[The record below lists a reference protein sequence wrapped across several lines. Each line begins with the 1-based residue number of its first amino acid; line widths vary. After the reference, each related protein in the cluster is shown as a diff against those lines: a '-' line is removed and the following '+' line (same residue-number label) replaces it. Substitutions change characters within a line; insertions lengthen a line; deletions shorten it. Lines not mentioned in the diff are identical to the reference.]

1 MSAENEELEEDLQ
14 QSEEEAEQEEQEEYN
29 KVFYADENAEPD
41 AEPEAEPE
49 GEPEPEEQPEEQPEP
64 EAEGEP
70 EPEAEEETPE
80 EQPEEEL
87 VTLRWRGQEIKATQ
101 QEVVN
106 MAQQNFDATH
116 KWQEASDMKKK
127 NKDDYALLERARGG
141 DKKAIAQIV
150 RESEIDPVDLIGM
163 EELEEDAE
171 QGTQEPEEPFVSPAV
186 AEMLEEVQRD
196 TELFSN
202 LQEIEHDLPQ
212 SVIDVMAKTPETFYA
227 IVQEV
232 QSGDAKI
239 VMPEVQKVIA
249 QMSGVDKVAIG
260 NNPDAYA
267 NLYIN
272 VKNRMIQSSQQS
284 QQREQ
289 PAQKRSVPANELS
302 VKKSGG
308 QQRRAPKDVNAFT
321 SDEAYQAILDR
332 LGTQ

>member
-1 MSAENEELEEDLQ
+1 MSEEVEELIEDQ
-14 QSEEEAEQEEQEEYN
+14 QPEAVEQTEEEEKEEYN
-29 KVFYADENAEPD
+29 KVFFADENEAPEEEP
-41 AEPEAEPE
+41 EPEAEV
-49 GEPEPEEQPEEQPEP
+49 EPEEPEPEEQPEP

-87 VTLRWRGQEIKATQ
+87 VTLKWRGKEIKATQ
-101 QEVVN
+101 QEVIN
-106 MAQQNFDATH
+106 LAQQNFDATH

-127 NKDDYALLERARGG
+127 NKADYDLLERARSG
-141 DKKAIAQIV
+141 DKQAIAQIV

-163 EELEEDAE
+163 EEDTE
-171 QGTQEPEEPFVSPAV
+171 QGTATPAEPFISPQV
-186 AEMLEEVQRD
+186 AEMLDEVQQD

-212 SVIDVMAKTPETFYA
+212 SVIDVMAKKPETFYA

-239 VMPEVQKVIA
+239 VMPEVQKAIA
-249 QMSGVDKVAIG
+249 LMSGVDKVAIS

-272 VKNRMIQSSQQS
+272 VKNQMIQASQQS
-284 QQREQ
+284 QQEQ
-289 PAQKRSVPANELS
+289 PEPKQKKSVPANELS

-308 QQRRAPKDVNAFT
+308 QGRRVPKDVNSFT

-332 LGTQ
+332 LDQQ

>member
-1 MSAENEELEEDLQ
+1 MSAENEELEEELQ
-14 QSEEEAEQEEQEEYN
+14 QSEDEMTPEEKEEYN
-29 KVFYADENAEPD
+29 KVFYADEDADPDPEP
-41 AEPEAEPE
+41 EPEAEPE
-49 GEPEPEEQPEEQPEP
+49 AEDPKPEP

-70 EPEAEEETPE
+70 EPEAEGETPE

-127 NKDDYALLERARGG
+127 NKADYDLLERARGG

-163 EELEEDAE
+163 EEDTE
-171 QGTQEPEEPFVSPAV
+171 QGTATPAEPFISPQV
-186 AEMLEEVQRD
+186 AEMLDEVQQD

-212 SVIDVMAKTPETFYA
+212 SVIDVMAKKPETFYA

-249 QMSGVDKVAIG
+249 QMSGVDKVAIS

-272 VKNRMIQSSQQS
+272 VKNQMIQASQQS
-284 QQREQ
+284 QQEQ
-289 PAQKRSVPANELS
+289 PEPKQKKSVPANELT

-308 QQRRAPKDVNAFT
+308 QGRRVPKDVNSFT

-332 LGTQ
+332 LDQQ